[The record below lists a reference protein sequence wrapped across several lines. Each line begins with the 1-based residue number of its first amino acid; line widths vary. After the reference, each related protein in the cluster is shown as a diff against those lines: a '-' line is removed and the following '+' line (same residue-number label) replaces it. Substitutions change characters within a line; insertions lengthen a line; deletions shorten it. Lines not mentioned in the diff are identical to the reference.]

1 MKKTREFLTALR
13 SRARFLTLRGTHV
26 ANTKWLW
33 IAAAFGIAA
42 VFGAPR
48 IARAYKLWEYTQRQ
62 AVLQA
67 AWAAVNA
74 GADGL
79 PVDAATLLGTDADP
93 NDPNEADDATV
104 RALVMAAEIGPRPPD
119 AMQKL
124 LQIAAQERAK
134 WLDPSPAIAAGASTP
149 GTRVWSNI
157 GPLAARSQFNGT
169 YYKGMDTG
177 RPTAIAM
184 DPSNPNGVFV
194 AFSGGGVWYA
204 SDFNSNYPSWSPI
217 TETLGFLGIGAMAIS
232 PVVAANGDR
241 TVWLGLGDAFDQKAG
256 LVVSGTFNPGTG
268 AATWG
273 TPIPL
278 GAASHPADGF
288 PVQIQD
294 VRDLK
299 IDPADANHILV
310 ATNDGLYASIDGA
323 TFNLVD
329 LPNPGLGTVLDVRES
344 SWSIVYAG
352 IDPGTAKGVWLV
364 SGVYGC
370 PTLAGQ
376 TTGTT
381 PPLAGAG
388 AMSCGADTTHWN
400 MGDIWRSNDGG
411 ATWTSLRAS
420 LPAEVTASRGN
431 DIGRIALGAG
441 AALNS
446 TQTVI
451 YAQAGTS
458 QEATTPA
465 GCNPYANAGT
475 AGACAVVTATAWYL
489 RSADGG
495 ATWTR
500 IASGLAFGRGG
511 IANPTLVT
519 NPSTLSPDSTTT
531 NGGQG
536 CTTVNVGHVQS
547 WYNLTVAVDPQN
559 VNRAIFGGDF
569 CSIVTTN
576 GGANYAN
583 ASNWLPQSGLGFTS
597 FGFLPY
603 VHADWHTSLAVVQ
616 PNGQTMLLAGTDG
629 GLFVTRNIWDVATPE
644 LGQWQQP
651 DVGITTHLFYGI
663 GTGDPTLGNPN
674 IVFGGL
680 QDNGTRWRLV
690 NDESFIDE
698 FNPGNWDQILGGD
711 GLGAAATSDTKGQN
725 QVYWISVN
733 GSRRFCIPRVWDC
746 SQATRIQNG
755 VESVNWRNPGA
766 AAADP
771 FLIRYDPLGD
781 DASAVAS
788 ASNTSARIWT
798 VDPVSLIASVRTVV
812 PNNGIVVDGS
822 VRTIRSMGLR
832 VSPYR
837 YTIDG
842 VANTR
847 IYGGVTLSGST
858 STGSFLVY
866 DKPNANG
873 SFTTVVVSGPHGI
886 QVPAVT
892 GKGTGTIWI
901 GFGSDFAAPPNPQI
915 LGGTD
920 SSCGSV
926 PGCASKLTWLASS
939 NAVVSN
945 AVNCADPTSSTCDP
959 AVFIPASVGH
969 LFKTTDGG
977 NTWAAF
983 HGNGTGFDLPNVP
996 IYVVRYDPT
1005 DTTGNT
1011 LWVGTDFGVYRT
1023 TDGGQT
1029 FALYGNGLPAVRVT
1043 DIRISNN
1050 GSLVRISTY
1059 GRGVWEIYPKS
1070 EAPTAPGTG
1079 DFDQNHVIDFF
1090 DMASLAAR
1098 MGSTP
1103 NVTNN
1108 LVYDSSVDLDGNS
1121 STDEADLA
1129 TLVAKFGS
1137 NQ

>member
-1 MKKTREFLTALR
+1 M
-13 SRARFLTLRGTHV
+13 
-26 ANTKWLW
+26 ANKKWLW
-33 IAAAFGIAA
+33 IAAAFGIGA

-48 IARAYKLWEYTQRQ
+48 LARAYKLWEYTQRQ
-62 AVLQA
+62 AAIQA
-67 AWAAVNA
+67 ARAAATA

-79 PVDAATLLGTDADP
+79 PADAATLLETGADP

-184 DPSNPNGVFV
+184 DPSNANGVFV
-194 AFSGGGVWYA
+194 AFSGGGVWHA

-268 AATWG
+268 LATWG
-273 TPIPL
+273 SPIPL
-278 GAASHPADGF
+278 GAAAHPLDGF

-299 IDPADANHILV
+299 IDPANASHILV
-310 ATNDGLYASIDGA
+310 ATNDGLYVSTDGA
-323 TFNLVD
+323 SFNLVD
-329 LPNPGLGTVLDVRES
+329 LPNPGLAGGVLGVRES
-344 SWSIVYAG
+344 TWSIVYAG
-352 IDPGTAKGVWLV
+352 IDPATSLGVWLV
-364 SGVYGC
+364 SGVYAC
-370 PTLAGQ
+370 PTLTGQ
-376 TTGTT
+376 TTATT
-381 PPLAGAG
+381 PPLAAAG
-388 AMSCGADTTHWN
+388 LMSCGTDTSHWN

-441 AALNS
+441 AAVNS
-446 TQTVI
+446 TQTVV

-458 QEATTPA
+458 QEATFPA
-465 GCNPYANAGT
+465 GCNPYLNAGT
-475 AGACAVVTATAWYL
+475 AGACVVVTATAWYV
-489 RSADGG
+489 RSTDGG

-511 IANPTLVT
+511 IATATPVT

-531 NGGQG
+531 SGGQG

-559 VNRAIFGGDF
+559 ANRAIFGGDL
-569 CSIVTTN
+569 CSIVTTT
-576 GGANYAN
+576 GTAATPTFAN

-680 QDNGTRWRLV
+680 G
-690 NDESFIDE
+690 
-698 FNPGNWDQILGGD
+698 
-711 GLGAAATSDTKGQN
+711 
-725 QVYWISVN
+725 
-733 GSRRFCIPRVWDC
+733 
-746 SQATRIQNG
+746 
-755 VESVNWRNPGA
+755 
-766 AAADP
+766 ADP
-771 FLIRYDPLGD
+771 FLIRYDSLGD
-781 DASAVAS
+781 DTSGVAS
-788 ASNTSARIWT
+788 ASNTQANVWFVNPT
-798 VDPVSLIASVRTVV
+798 SLLASVRTVV
-812 PNNGIVVDGS
+812 PNNSIVVDGT

-842 VANTR
+842 VPNTR
-847 IYGGVTLSGST
+847 IYGGVTLSSTT

-866 DKPNANG
+866 EKPNANG
-873 SFTTVVVSGPHGI
+873 TFTSTVVPGLHGI
-886 QVPAVT
+886 QVPNVT

-920 SSCGSV
+920 S
-926 PGCASKLTWLASS
+926 KLTWLASS

-945 AVNCADPTSSTCDP
+945 AVNCTNPIAANCDP

-977 NTWAAF
+977 NTWIPF
-983 HGNGTGFDLPNVP
+983 HGNGSGFDLPNVP
-996 IYVVRYDPT
+996 IYVLRYDPT

-1011 LWVGTDFGVYRT
+1011 LWIGTEFGVYRT

-1029 FALYGNGLPAVRVT
+1029 FAPYGRGLPAVRMT

-1050 GSLVRISTY
+1050 GGLVRISTY
-1059 GRGVWEIYPKS
+1059 GRGVWEVYPNS
-1070 EAPTAPGTG
+1070 EPPTAAGTG
-1079 DFDQNHVIDFF
+1079 DFDQSHVIDFF

-1098 MGSTP
+1098 IGSTP
-1103 NVTNN
+1103 NLTNN

-1121 STDEADLA
+1121 TNDEADLA
-1129 TLVAKFGS
+1129 ALVAKFGS

>member
-1 MKKTREFLTALR
+1 VKRTREFLTALASGALFR
-13 SRARFLTLRGTHV
+13 TLRGTHV
-26 ANTKWLW
+26 ANKKWLW
-33 IAAAFGIAA
+33 IAAASGIAA

-62 AVLQA
+62 AAISAAQA
-67 AWAAVNA
+67 AVSS

-79 PVDAATLLGTDADP
+79 PVDVTALLDPDANA

-104 RALVMAAEIGPRPPD
+104 RALVMAAEIGPRPPE
-119 AMQKL
+119 AMQQL
-124 LQIAAQERAK
+124 LQLVAQERAK
-134 WLDPSPAIAAGASTP
+134 WADIAPAVALGASTP

-184 DPSNPNGVFV
+184 DPGNVNGIFV

-204 SDFNSNYPSWSPI
+204 PDFVDGNYPSWKPI

-232 PVVAANGDR
+232 PTVAANGDR

-256 LVVSGTFNPGTG
+256 LMVSGTYNPGTNT
-268 AATWG
+268 ATWG

-278 GAASHPADGF
+278 GVAAPPGHPADGF

-299 IDPADANHILV
+299 IDPANANHVLV
-310 ATNDGLYASIDGA
+310 ATNDGLYVSTNAASLNP
-323 TFNLVD
+323 TFTLVD
-329 LPNPGLGTVLDVRES
+329 LPNATTPDVRES
-344 SWSIVYAG
+344 TWSIVYAG
-352 IDPGTAKGVWLV
+352 TDPVTTQGVWLV
-364 SGVYGC
+364 SGVYAC
-370 PTLAGQ
+370 PTIPGQ
-376 TTGTT
+376 TTGTS

-388 AMSCGADTTHWN
+388 LMSCGADTAHWN
-400 MGDIWRSNDGG
+400 MGDIWRSLGG
-411 ATWTSLRAS
+411 SADATTWSSLRAS

-431 DIGRIALGAG
+431 DIGRIALGTG
-441 AALNS
+441 ATS
-446 TQTVI
+446 TPGGTVI
-451 YAQAGTS
+451 YAQASTS

-475 AGACAVVTATAWYL
+475 AGACTVVTATAWYL
-489 RSADGG
+489 KSSDSG

-500 IASGLAFGRGG
+500 IASGLAFNRGG
-511 IANPTLVT
+511 IATATAVS
-519 NPSTLSPDSTTT
+519 NPSTLSPDSTT
-531 NGGQG
+531 NSGGQG

-559 VNRAIFGGDF
+559 SNRSLFGGDL
-569 CSIVTTN
+569 CSIRTTD
-576 GGANYAN
+576 GGATYAN
-583 ASNWLPQSGLGFTS
+583 ASNWLPQSGLGFTA

-603 VHADWHTSLAVVQ
+603 VHADWHTSLAAVQ

-629 GLFVTRNIWDVATPE
+629 GVFVTRNIWDVSTPE
-644 LGQWQQP
+644 LAQWQQP

-690 NDESFIDE
+690 ADNNFIDE

-711 GLGAAATSDTKGQN
+711 GLGAAATSDTNGQN

-733 GSRRFCIPRVWDC
+733 GSRRFCVPRTWDC
-746 SQATRIQNG
+746 SQATRLQNG
-755 VESVNWRNPGA
+755 VEAVNWRNPGTV
-766 AAADP
+766 AADP

-781 DASAVAS
+781 DTSGVAS
-788 ASNTSARIWT
+788 ASNTQANIWFVNPT
-798 VDPVSLIASVRTVV
+798 SLLASVRNVV
-812 PNNGIVVDGS
+812 PSNSIVVDGT

-842 VANTR
+842 VPNTR
-847 IYGGVTLSGST
+847 IYGGVTLSSTT
-858 STGSFLVY
+858 STGSFLAY
-866 DKPNANG
+866 EKPNANG
-873 SFTTVVVSGPHGI
+873 TFTSTVVAGGHGI
-886 QVPAVT
+886 QVPGVT
-892 GKGTGTIWI
+892 SKGTGTIWI

-920 SSCGSV
+920 S
-926 PGCASKLTWLASS
+926 KLTWLASS

-945 AVNCADPTSSTCDP
+945 AVGCANPASATCDP

-969 LFKTTDGG
+969 VFLTTDGG
-977 NTWAAF
+977 NSWTPF
-983 HGNGTGFDLPNVP
+983 HGNGTGFDLPNFPV
-996 IYVVRYDPT
+996 YVLRYDPT
-1005 DTTGNT
+1005 DATGNT
-1011 LWVGTDFGVYRT
+1011 LWVGTEFGVYRT
-1023 TDGGQT
+1023 TDGGKT
-1029 FALYGNGLPAVRVT
+1029 FAPYGNGLPAVRIT

-1050 GSLVRISTY
+1050 GSLVRVSTY
-1059 GRGVWEIYPKS
+1059 GRGVWEIYPNS
-1070 EAPTAPGTG
+1070 EPPTVAGSG
-1079 DFDQNHVIDFF
+1079 DFDQNHVIEFF

-1098 MGSTP
+1098 MGSSPT
-1103 NVTNN
+1103 VTNN
-1108 LVYDSSVDLDGNS
+1108 LVYDSSLDLDANS
-1121 STDEADLA
+1121 TNDEADLTA
-1129 TLVAKFGS
+1129 LVAKFGS